1 MQVQKLRQMA
11 DVAYANRGRLARAV
25 APVALTLLAG
35 SAFAQQAQTMPTLD
49 SILNDLLLSM
59 AVGIG
64 TIFRSIAPIMV
75 LTFGI
80 AYAWKW
86 VKKV

>member
-1 MQVQKLRQMA
+1 MQVQKLRQFA
-11 DVAYANRGRLARAV
+11 DAAIENRGRIARAV

-35 SAFAQQAQTMPTLD
+35 SAFAQTAPAVTLD
-49 SILNDLLLSM
+49 TILTDLLTAM
-59 AVGIG
+59 AAGIG
-64 TIFRSIAPIMV
+64 TIFKSIAPIMV
-75 LTFGI
+75 LTFGV